1 MTVTREGVRIKAIAR
16 DGRSS
21 CVFTGKGKPMG
32 GDKMAAGTVAA
43 YAELAREDG

>member
-1 MTVTREGVRIKAIAR
+1 MTTTRERVRIKAIAT

>member
-1 MTVTREGVRIKAIAR
+1 MTVTRERVRIKAIAR

-21 CVFTGKGKPMG
+21 CVFTGKDTPMG

-43 YAELAREDG
+43 YAEFAGEDG